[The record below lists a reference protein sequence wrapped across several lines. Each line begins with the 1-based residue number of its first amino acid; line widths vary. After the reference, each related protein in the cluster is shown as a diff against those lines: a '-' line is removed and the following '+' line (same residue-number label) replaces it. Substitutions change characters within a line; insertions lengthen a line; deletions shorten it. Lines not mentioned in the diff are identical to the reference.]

1 MAFIPLQQK
10 TNFNLIKKYVKVKVF
25 VTFVIMSSKDTE
37 ILEFNWYQKWQFIF
51 YEDLECVIEKCDGCK
66 NNPKNPST
74 TKVGEHIP
82 SSFPM
87 STISSFKSIENKHDI
102 WSSFSM
108 STISSFKRIENKHD
122 AYRGK
127 DCMKN
132 FYKYLPEHA
141 MQIIN
146 FKKKEMR
153 LLTN

>member
-1 MAFIPLQQK
+1 
-10 TNFNLIKKYVKVKVF
+10 
-25 VTFVIMSSKDTE
+25 MSSKDTE
-37 ILEFNWYQKWQFIF
+37 ILEFNRYQKWQFIF
-51 YEDLECVIEKCDGCK
+51 YKDLKCLIEKCDGCK
-66 NNPKNPST
+66 NNPKNPSAK
-74 TKVGEHIP
+74 KVGEHIP
-82 SSFPM
+82 SSLSM
-87 STISSFKSIENKHDI
+87 STILSFKSIENKHDI

>member
-10 TNFNLIKKYVKVKVF
+10 TNLNLIKKYVKVKVF

-51 YEDLECVIEKCDGCK
+51 YEDLECLIEKCDGCK
-66 NNPKNPST
+66 NNPKNPSA

-82 SSFPM
+82 
-87 STISSFKSIENKHDI
+87 
-102 WSSFSM
+102 SSFSM

-127 DCMKN
+127 DCMKK